1 MKNWAY
7 PNDQAS
13 ADYDCPGH
21 TYYYNAITQTSTYE
35 RPRLEQAT
43 PDIASQYPHPSANL
57 PGFPQSAEYRPNFLG
72 AHIRREGN
80 GRNGYERRSRTEPK
94 DRPRSKHA
102 IPGCEPWLLVKTKL
116 GRRFIHHPARN
127 ESFWKFPP
135 DVMKGV
141 VEFDRQDR
149 EKRQKVEQN
158 HSLRNEVED
167 HMTAATEERNSV
179 QADMVPGAAPR
190 PVSVPQTASNDLGS
204 DEEYEEVEV
213 TDDEGGKDP
222 AERDILGDEGEAQP
236 VEFGEEDIAEQL
248 AAMGQDY
255 GLDPGEYGNDSNE
268 ELEDGAEGLALTEA
282 DAKALFKDMLG
293 DHHVSPYATWEAILE
308 AGQII
313 EDDRYTVLSNMRA
326 RKDVWA
332 EWSRDMVQLL
342 REAREKEEKKDPR
355 ISYFAFLQAR
365 ATPKLYWPEFRRKF
379 QKEPELRN
387 NKSSDK
393 DREKWYREYI
403 NRK

>member
-1 MKNWAY
+1 
-7 PNDQAS
+7 
-13 ADYDCPGH
+13 
-21 TYYYNAITQTSTYE
+21 
-35 RPRLEQAT
+35 
-43 PDIASQYPHPSANL
+43 
-57 PGFPQSAEYRPNFLG
+57 
-72 AHIRREGN
+72 
-80 GRNGYERRSRTEPK
+80 
-94 DRPRSKHA
+94 
-102 IPGCEPWLLVKTKL
+102 
-116 GRRFIHHPARN
+116 
-127 ESFWKFPP
+127 
-135 DVMKGV
+135 MKGV

-149 EKRQKVEQN
+149 EKRQKLEQN
-158 HSLRNEVED
+158 HSLGNEAEAED
-167 HMTAATEERNSV
+167 HMAAATEEKISV
-179 QADMVPGAAPR
+179 QADMAPGAAPR
-190 PVSVPQTASNDLGS
+190 PISVAQAASNDLGS

-213 TDDEGGKDP
+213 TDDEGGKD
-222 AERDILGDEGEAQP
+222 ATEREKVGSEGEPQP
-236 VEFGEEDIAEQL
+236 VEFGEDDIAEQL

-313 EDDRYTVLSNMRA
+313 EDDRYTVLPNMRA

-332 EWSRDMVQLL
+332 EWSRDMVQQL

-355 ISYFAFLQAR
+355 IPYFAFLQAR

-387 NKSSDK
+387 LKLSDK
-393 DREKWYREYI
+393 DREKCYREYI
-403 NRK
+403 NRKYFVLRLAKNATDIWNRVEAA

>member
-1 MKNWAY
+1 
-7 PNDQAS
+7 
-13 ADYDCPGH
+13 
-21 TYYYNAITQTSTYE
+21 
-35 RPRLEQAT
+35 
-43 PDIASQYPHPSANL
+43 
-57 PGFPQSAEYRPNFLG
+57 
-72 AHIRREGN
+72 
-80 GRNGYERRSRTEPK
+80 
-94 DRPRSKHA
+94 
-102 IPGCEPWLLVKTKL
+102 
-116 GRRFIHHPARN
+116 
-127 ESFWKFPP
+127 
-135 DVMKGV
+135 MKGV

-149 EKRQKVEQN
+149 EKRQKVEPN
-158 HSLRNEVED
+158 HDVGVEAED
-167 HMTAATEERNSV
+167 HANAATGEETSV

-190 PVSVPQTASNDLGS
+190 PVSVPQAIGNDLGS

-222 AERDILGDEGEAQP
+222 AERETLGDEGEPQP
-236 VEFGEEDIAEQL
+236 IEFGEDDIAEQL

-282 DAKALFKDMLG
+282 EAKALFKDMLG
-293 DHHVSPYATWEAILE
+293 DHHVSPYTTWEATLE

-313 EDDRYTVLSNMRA
+313 EDDRYTVLPNMRA

-332 EWSRDMVQLL
+332 EWSRDMVQQL

-355 ISYFAFLQAR
+355 ISYLAFLQAR

-387 NKSSDK
+387 SKLSDK

-403 NRK
+403 NRG